1 MKHSF
6 LNVAWVLALVSIPS
20 IGIAACGD
28 DGATLASELFG
39 TWDAVSI
46 EAEGMSTSCPGEIE
60 ITDTLSASCDTQ
72 ATSFN
77 ADGTFAEVQT
87 TNEFG
92 EPFDWRS
99 EGTWSTQGSTLTLT
113 FTHEGP
119 DADSLQPIDSPEPQS
134 ATWSVSGSTLTL
146 AAASPFPPF
155 TTVTG
160 TLEKR

>member
-6 LNVAWVLALVSIPS
+6 LKLAWLFASVSIPL

-28 DGATLASELFG
+28 DGPTLASELFG

-60 ITDTLSASCDTQ
+60 ITDTLSASCGTQ
-72 ATSFN
+72 APTFN
-77 ADGTFAEVQT
+77 SDGTFAEVQT
-87 TNEFG
+87 TDEFG
-92 EPFDWRS
+92 VPFDWRS
-99 EGTWSTQGSTLTLT
+99 EGIWSTQGSTLTLT
-113 FTHEGP
+113 STHEGT
-119 DADSLQPIDSPEPQS
+119 DEGSLQPIDPPETQS

-146 AAASPFPPF
+146 AAVSPFPPL
-155 TTVTG
+155 TTVIF